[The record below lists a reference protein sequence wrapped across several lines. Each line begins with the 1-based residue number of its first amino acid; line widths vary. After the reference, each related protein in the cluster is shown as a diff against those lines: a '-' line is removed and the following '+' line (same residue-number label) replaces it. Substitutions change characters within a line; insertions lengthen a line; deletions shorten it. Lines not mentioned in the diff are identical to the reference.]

1 MYFIALALAALALAC
16 SDSSSSAQ
24 ANAVARI
31 PGGPPGK
38 QGAPPALVEL
48 AAAQGGSL
56 TDTWS
61 FLGRAE
67 AAQSAELAAA
77 VSGHVLAV
85 KVREGARVKKN
96 QVLLTL
102 DSAKIRAELVAARAR
117 EQGLVAELELA
128 ERQLERVSKLEYPT
142 ISEPERE
149 RFQLNASNV
158 RAQLAVQRADIQRLQ
173 VESSRHTIQAPFA
186 GVISAR
192 HVDPGAWVNVGQ
204 AVLGLISLDD
214 LEVHVD
220 VSAELGSRLEVG
232 QSATLAGP
240 TTADAEIA
248 GIVGALDTDTRTM
261 RVRLVPRETPVWLLS
276 GMAVDVQFA
285 VTLDGQGVLVPRDA
299 VIRGP
304 VSARVIKAVD
314 GQAVPIDVNVVAA
327 TEDRILVSGELAAGD
342 QVVIRGNERLR
353 PGQPLQ
359 IKNPGQKNGPA
370 AGPAAPA
377 ADPDQ
382 KADLDEKA
390 GPGQGKE

>member
-1 MYFIALALAALALAC
+1 MRTAYLLILAWTAALAMAC
-16 SDSSSSAQ
+16 SDPSPPAQ
-24 ANAVARI
+24 ANVRAGK
-31 PGGPPGK
+31 PDGPPGA
-38 QGAPPALVEL
+38 QAPPPAAVEL
-48 AAAQGGSL
+48 AAAEDGSL
-56 TDTWS
+56 SDTWT
-61 FLGRAE
+61 FLGRVE

-85 KVREGARVKKN
+85 KAREGVRVKAN

-102 DSAKIRAELVAARAR
+102 DSAKIRAELTAARAR

-149 RFQLNASNV
+149 RFQLGASNV
-158 RAQLAVQRADIQRLQ
+158 KAQLAVQRADIQRLQ
-173 VESSRHTIQAPFA
+173 VELARHTIQAPFA
-186 GVISAR
+186 GVISSR

-232 QSATLAGP
+232 QTAKLAGATP
-240 TTADAEIA
+240 VDAEIA

-261 RVRLVPRETPVWLLS
+261 RVRLLPKERPGWLLS

-285 VTLDGQGVLVPRDA
+285 VTLGGEGVLVPRDA

-314 GQAVPIDVNVVAA
+314 GKAVPIDVTVVAT
-327 TEDRILVSGELAAGD
+327 TEERVLVRGEGLAAED
-342 QVVIRGNERLR
+342 HVVVRGNERLR

-359 IKNPGQKNGPA
+359 VKNS
-370 AGPAAPA
+370 
-377 ADPDQ
+377 
-382 KADLDEKA
+382 
-390 GPGQGKE
+390 GPGKGQETSPGKGQETSPGKGQE